1 MYNLQWG
8 KKIKFF
14 APRTLGDRY
23 DLLLLTTNFA
33 RSEVNE
39 PELNEFTIPPEI
51 PESQPKFLGQDMTE
65 LWNFRCNFNIRSA
78 YQGFLHETATSYW
91 GLLSFLA
98 SGDSGTP
105 WSTGR
110 GSSCTTMNS
119 SPALE
124 GWSWSSATST
134 SIPSQNDSS
143 RLALHCISN
152 LTMYKVPWMLE
163 STGM

>member
-1 MYNLQWG
+1 MRKKKSSFLLQEPWVTGMIFCSSLQTLQGPRWMNQSWMNLPFHQ
-8 KKIKFF
+8 
-14 APRTLGDRY
+14 
-23 DLLLLTTNFA
+23 
-33 RSEVNE
+33 
-39 PELNEFTIPPEI
+39 
-51 PESQPKFLGQDMTE
+51 SQPKFLGQDMTE

-78 YQGFLHETATSYW
+78 YHQGFLHETATSY
-91 GLLSFLA
+91 LA

-110 GSSCTTMNS
+110 GSSCITMNS

-152 LTMYKVPWMLE
+152 LTIYKVPWMLE